1 MCYIF
6 LNSSRNTS
14 AIDCCYAE
22 LELLELM
29 AEGVSDCVVAVKPKP
44 QTIHSRVSADE
55 YDAIDDAAKAVDMTM
70 SAFFKA
76 VLLQGAGIKP
86 IFNDEDRALLSLM
99 LEDMRMIGINLNQVA
114 RALNSG
120 KSVSNS
126 EVRMVVGDVQKMQ
139 VAVLS
144 ELRRLTKRS
153 GYRHRSKD

>member
-6 LNSSRNTS
+6 SDESRNTS
-14 AIDCCYAE
+14 AIGDCCAE
-22 LELLELM
+22 LELTTLM
-29 AEGVSDCVVAVKPKP
+29 NEAVSEDMRVAKPKP
-44 QTIHSRVSADE
+44 QTIHSRVSAEE

-76 VLLQGAGIKP
+76 VLLQGAGTKP
-86 IFNDEDRALLSLM
+86 IFNGEDRALLSLM

-120 KSVSNS
+120 KSVSDS
-126 EVRMVVGDVQKMQ
+126 EIRMVVGDVQKMQ

-144 ELRRLTKRS
+144 ELRRVTKRS

>member
-6 LNSSRNTS
+6 SDQSRNTS
-14 AIDCCYAE
+14 AIVDCCAE
-22 LELLELM
+22 LELTTPMNEAISEDM
-29 AEGVSDCVVAVKPKP
+29 GAVKPKP

-55 YDAIDDAAKAVDMTM
+55 YVAIDAAAKTADMTM

-76 VLLQGAGIKP
+76 VLVQGAGIKP

-99 LEDMRMIGINLNQVA
+99 LEDMRMIGVNLNQVA

-120 KSVSNS
+120 KSVSDS

-139 VAVLS
+139 VGVLS
-144 ELRRLTKRS
+144 ELRRVTKRS

>member
-1 MCYIF
+1 MIAT
-6 LNSSRNTS
+6 L
-14 AIDCCYAE
+14 DWG
-22 LELLELM
+22 LLKLM
-29 AEGVSDCVVAVKPKP
+29 DEGVSDHVAAVKAKP

-55 YDAIDDAAKAVDMTM
+55 YDAIDAAAKAADMTM

-76 VLLQGAGIKP
+76 VLLQGAGTKP

-114 RALNSG
+114 RALSSG
-120 KSVSNS
+120 KSVSDG
-126 EVRMVVGDVQKMQ
+126 EIRMVVGDVQKMQ

-144 ELRRLTKRS
+144 ELRRVTKRS

>member
-1 MCYIF
+1 M
-6 LNSSRNTS
+6 
-14 AIDCCYAE
+14 D
-22 LELLELM
+22 
-29 AEGVSDCVVAVKPKP
+29 EGINDGGAAVKVKP

-76 VLLQGAGIKP
+76 VLLQGAGKKP

-99 LEDMRMIGINLNQVA
+99 LEDMCMIGINLNQVA

-120 KSVSNS
+120 KSVSDG
-126 EVRMVVGDVQKMQ
+126 EIRMVVGDVQKMQ

-144 ELRRLTKRS
+144 ELRRVTKRS
-153 GYRHRSKD
+153 GYRHRSKE

>member
-1 MCYIF
+1 M
-6 LNSSRNTS
+6 NEATS
-14 AIDCCYAE
+14 EA
-22 LELLELM
+22 M
-29 AEGVSDCVVAVKPKP
+29 KVAKPKP

-55 YDAIDDAAKAVDMTM
+55 YDAIDAAAKAADMTM

-86 IFNDEDRALLSLM
+86 IFNDEDRALLSLL

-120 KSVSNS
+120 KSVSDG
-126 EVRMVVGDVQKMQ
+126 EICMVVGDVQKMQ

-144 ELRRLTKRS
+144 ELRRVTKRS
-153 GYRHRSKD
+153 GYRYRSKD

>member
-1 MCYIF
+1 MCYSF
-6 LNSSRNTS
+6 PNQLRNTS
-14 AIDCCYAE
+14 AIIDCCTE
-22 LELLELM
+22 LELTTPMNEAISEDM
-29 AEGVSDCVVAVKPKP
+29 RGAKPKP

-76 VLLQGAGIKP
+76 VLLQGAGKKP

-120 KSVSNS
+120 KSVSDG
-126 EVRMVVGDVQKMQ
+126 EIRMVVGDVQKMQ

-144 ELRRLTKRS
+144 ELRRVTKWS
-153 GYRHRSKD
+153 GYRRRSKE

>member
-6 LNSSRNTS
+6 AKQSRNRS
-14 AIDCCYAE
+14 AIVDCCAE
-22 LELLELM
+22 LELTTAMNEAISEDM
-29 AEGVSDCVVAVKPKP
+29 GAVKSKP

-76 VLLQGAGIKP
+76 VLLQGAGTKP

-120 KSVSNS
+120 KLVSDG
-126 EVRMVVGDVQKMQ
+126 EIRMVVGDVQKMQ

-144 ELRRLTKRS
+144 ELRRVTKRS
-153 GYRHRSKD
+153 GYRHRSKE

>member
-6 LNSSRNTS
+6 AKQSRNTS
-14 AIDCCYAE
+14 AIVDCCAE
-22 LELLELM
+22 LELTTPMNE
-29 AEGVSDCVVAVKPKP
+29 AINEGMGGVKPKP

-55 YDAIDDAAKAVDMTM
+55 YDAIDDAAKAADMTM

-76 VLLQGAGIKP
+76 VLLQGAGVKP

-120 KSVSNS
+120 KSVSDG
-126 EVRMVVGDVQKMQ
+126 EIRMVVGDVQKMQ
-139 VAVLS
+139 AAVLS
-144 ELRRLTKRS
+144 ELRRVTKRS

>member
-6 LNSSRNTS
+6 AKQSRNTS
-14 AIDCCYAE
+14 AIVDCYAE
-22 LELLELM
+22 LELTTPMNEAISEDM
-29 AEGVSDCVVAVKPKP
+29 GAVKPKP

-55 YDAIDDAAKAVDMTM
+55 YVAIDAAAKAADMTM

-76 VLLQGAGIKP
+76 ILLQGAGIKP

-99 LEDMRMIGINLNQVA
+99 LEDMRMIGVNLNQVA

-120 KSVSNS
+120 KSVSDS

-144 ELRRLTKRS
+144 ELRRVTKRS

>member
-1 MCYIF
+1 MIAT
-6 LNSSRNTS
+6 L
-14 AIDCCYAE
+14 DWG
-22 LELLELM
+22 LLKLM
-29 AEGVSDCVVAVKPKP
+29 DEGVSDHVAAVKAKP

-55 YDAIDDAAKAVDMTM
+55 YDAIDAAAKAADMTM

-76 VLLQGAGIKP
+76 VLLQGAGTKP

-120 KSVSNS
+120 KSVSDG
-126 EVRMVVGDVQKMQ
+126 EIRMVVGDVQKMQ

-144 ELRRLTKRS
+144 ELRRVTKRS

>member
-6 LNSSRNTS
+6 SDQSRNTS
-14 AIDCCYAE
+14 AIVDCCAE
-22 LELLELM
+22 LELTTLM
-29 AEGVSDCVVAVKPKP
+29 DEAISEAMRGAKPKP
-44 QTIHSRVSADE
+44 HTIHSRVSADE

-76 VLLQGAGIKP
+76 VLLQGAGVRP
-86 IFNDEDRALLSLM
+86 IFDSEDRALLSLI

-120 KSVSNS
+120 KSVSDS
-126 EVRMVVGDVQKMQ
+126 EIRMVVGDVQKMQ

-144 ELRRLTKRS
+144 ELRRVTKRS
-153 GYRHRSKD
+153 GYGHRSKD

>member
-6 LNSSRNTS
+6 FDQSRNTS
-14 AIDCCYAE
+14 AIVDCCAE
-22 LELLELM
+22 LELTTPMNE
-29 AEGVSDCVVAVKPKP
+29 AISEDIRVAKPKP

-55 YDAIDDAAKAVDMTM
+55 YDAINGAAKSVDMTM

-76 VLLQGAGIKP
+76 VLLQGAGKKP

-120 KSVSNS
+120 KSVSDG
-126 EVRMVVGDVQKMQ
+126 EIRMVVGDVQKMQ

-144 ELRRLTKRS
+144 ELRRVTKRS
-153 GYRHRSKD
+153 GYRHRSKE

>member
-6 LNSSRNTS
+6 AKQSRNRFV
-14 AIDCCYAE
+14 IVDCYAE
-22 LELLELM
+22 LELTTPMNEAISEDM
-29 AEGVSDCVVAVKPKP
+29 GAVKPKP

-55 YDAIDDAAKAVDMTM
+55 YVAIDAAAKTADMTM

-76 VLLQGAGIKP
+76 VLVQGAGIKP

-99 LEDMRMIGINLNQVA
+99 LEDMRMIGVNLNQVA

-120 KSVSNS
+120 KSVSDS

-139 VAVLS
+139 VGVLS
-144 ELRRLTKRS
+144 ELRRVTKRS